1 MEFEYFGSL
10 RKYAVFNM
18 WIKLVV
24 FSTKNWSVFDTNCPD
39 FRMNASAAMLSMM
52 IPIIR
57 GFISGL
63 DIRTSTTSE
72 KGLPKGIF
80 SENRGTLNPP
90 TSIIPLMKM
99 NFPRKE
105 N

>member
-24 FSTKNWSVFDTNCPD
+24 FSTKNWSVFATNW
-39 FRMNASAAMLSMM
+39 MNASAAMLSMM

-72 KGLPKGIF
+72 KGFPKGIF

>member
-1 MEFEYFGSL
+1 MEFQYFGSL

-24 FSTKNWSVFDTNCPD
+24 FSTKNWSVFATNW
-39 FRMNASAAMLSMM
+39 MNASAAMLSMM

>member
-10 RKYAVFNM
+10 RKYAVFNI

-24 FSTKNWSVFDTNCPD
+24 FSTKNWSVFATNW
-39 FRMNASAAMLSMM
+39 MNASAAMLSMM

>member
-24 FSTKNWSVFDTNCPD
+24 FSTKNWSVFATNW
-39 FRMNASAAMLSMM
+39 MNASAAMLSMM

-72 KGLPKGIF
+72 KGLPKGIL

>member
-10 RKYAVFNM
+10 RNYAVFNM

-24 FSTKNWSVFDTNCPD
+24 FSTKNWSVFATNW
-39 FRMNASAAMLSMM
+39 MNASAAMLSMM

>member
-24 FSTKNWSVFDTNCPD
+24 FSTKNWSVFATNW
-39 FRMNASAAMLSMM
+39 MNASAAMLSMM

-63 DIRTSTTSE
+63 DIRTSTTSQ
-72 KGLPKGIF
+72 KLLLPGIVPVF
-80 SENRGTLNPP
+80 AQNVSQ
-90 TSIIPLMKM
+90 LMQ
-99 NFPRKE
+99 
-105 N
+105 

>member
-24 FSTKNWSVFDTNCPD
+24 FSTKNWSVFATNW
-39 FRMNASAAMLSMM
+39 MNASAAMLSMM

>member
-1 MEFEYFGSL
+1 
-10 RKYAVFNM
+10 M

-24 FSTKNWSVFDTNCPD
+24 FSTKNWSVFATNW
-39 FRMNASAAMLSMM
+39 MNASAAMLSMM